1 MMLSDLR
8 KEYFSYLRSYD
19 MTGSKVLIMFLNSLG
34 EELRSVSDE
43 IRQISPQCKKTHLNT
58 PGN

>member
-1 MMLSDLR
+1 
-8 KEYFSYLRSYD
+8 